1 MDFVDECI
9 HENQMIVEDVICNTC
24 VKSKEAEEAPT
35 GHYKSII
42 IVTFVNLKKSL

>member
-24 VKSKEAEEAPT
+24 VKSQE
-35 GHYKSII
+35 G
-42 IVTFVNLKKSL
+42 